1 MPERLQAIREEL
13 ERAAG
18 DYIAAKKLFARAQ
31 VEFEAAREKFA
42 GVRQL
47 ASDMMTGRDW
57 YTWRDEHAGVRYA
70 CMPLGEAIADLLRDY
85 AYDQAERH
93 VAGKADQFRPY
104 MALSEIAAELEAGG
118 YDFKTT
124 TPMREVNAALIRL
137 SEAVRSSS
145 WANRYAHKDAPEI
158 LEQTKARVQTQGK

>member
-1 MPERLQAIREEL
+1 MPERLQAIRDEL
-13 ERAAG
+13 EGAAG

-31 VEFEAAREKFA
+31 VQFEAAREKFA

-47 ASDMMTGRDW
+47 ASDMMTAWDW
-57 YTWRDEHAGVRYA
+57 HTWRDEHPGVRYG
-70 CMPLGEAIADLLRDY
+70 CMPLGEAIAGLLRDY

-93 VAGKADQFRPY
+93 VAGEADEFRPY
-104 MALSEIAAELEAGG
+104 MALSQIAEELEAGG

-124 TPMREVNAALIRL
+124 APMREVNAALIRL

-145 WANRYAHKDAPEI
+145 WASRYAHKDAPEI
-158 LEQTKARVQTQGK
+158 LEETKARGQTQEN